1 VKDRSALPNPMAK
14 AQIVSFSRE
23 ANVV

>member
-14 AQIVSFSRE
+14 AKIVSFSRE